1 MSTSTKILMRL
12 ERHIRNPPVVRQH
25 GSTSQTQQQGTDY
38 PSQTIVS
45 NFGTF
50 LEFIISMLLM
60 ANLRYPKHNV
70 WFWLQFRHFYIFP
83 EHYNPHSATRL
94 SEDSQL
100 PLWNASQSQS
110 DYTFEARGQVHPP
123 ASMDFETASHQA
135 YPNVLGFTNASPL
148 TFQYNSNLFPYQQL
162 SPFENNRPTYL

>member
-60 ANLRYPKHNV
+60 ANLRYAITSDFDSSFDTFTFFQSITIHIRPHGSVRTVNCPCGMLPNLNQTTLSRPEV
-70 WFWLQFRHFYIFP
+70 RYI
-83 EHYNPHSATRL
+83 L
-94 SEDSQL
+94 QL
-100 PLWNASQSQS
+100 PWISRPQATKLTQ
-110 DYTFEARGQVHPP
+110 TF
-123 ASMDFETASHQA
+123 
-135 YPNVLGFTNASPL
+135 
-148 TFQYNSNLFPYQQL
+148 
-162 SPFENNRPTYL
+162 

>member
-45 NFGTF
+45 
-50 LEFIISMLLM
+50 SMYLW
-60 ANLRYPKHNV
+60 YFSWIYHFNV
-70 WFWLQFRHFYIFP
+70 INGKPSCWILSITSDFQFRHIFYIFP

-100 PLWNASQSQS
+100 PLWNASQSQPDFS
-110 DYTFEARGQVHPP
+110 FEARGQLVHPP
-123 ASMDFETASHQA
+123 ASMDFEAASHQA
-135 YPNVLGFTNASPL
+135 YSNVLGFTNA
-148 TFQYNSNLFPYQQL
+148 FQYNSNLFPYQQL